1 MVEGFF
7 DEVDRTF
14 LQGGDCH
21 RNVAVTGDKDNRNVA
36 LTGDKVFLD
45 FQTAHAR
52 HSDVKDENGDSVR
65 IEFGEEHFT
74 AFEKF
79 NTVAGSFE
87 KPLERI
93 TYGFVVFNDIHNTCG
108 IRRFLSVGFRGH
120 LNHHVPF

>member
-1 MVEGFF
+1 MKSTAPFFKVETA
-7 DEVDRTF
+7 DP
-14 LQGGDCH
+14 
-21 RNVAVTGDKDNRNVA
+21 NVAVTGDKDNRNVA

-79 NTVAGSFE
+79 NTVAGALRS
-87 KPLERI
+87 
-93 TYGFVVFNDIHNTCG
+93 
-108 IRRFLSVGFRGH
+108 H
-120 LNHHVPF
+120 LRESRTASSSSTIYTTPAVSGDS